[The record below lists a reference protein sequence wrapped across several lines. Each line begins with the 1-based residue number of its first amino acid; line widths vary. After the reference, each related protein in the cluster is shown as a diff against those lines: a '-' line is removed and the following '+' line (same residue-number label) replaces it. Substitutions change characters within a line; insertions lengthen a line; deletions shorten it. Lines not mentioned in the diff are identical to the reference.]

1 MIQLSS
7 CKLVELSASLHRVFV
22 VGHDKCGA
30 RSIADFFCRNGYKM
44 LRWQKERIANKMSEN
59 SHLSKALLFGIGCA
73 NLHTNVESAGGPESA
88 MGRSFFQ
95 NRLYDLLDVQHSD
108 SLFIYNYREQRLW
121 LQSRLNRSDG
131 IHFADCR
138 NHLQASREGDCEVT
152 ALDVVDWWQKA
163 WCSLE
168 EEVFYY
174 FKKQE
179 NSFKFNINFKDSF
192 NSSKRFFGKVGSKIK
207 TRSLSRKGV
216 DKNKNRSF
224 QDAAKRQSKKVGVY
238 LAPVKDPNGEYR
250 QLLRKGIRASS
261 KYKLAKKYS
270 DCDIILMDVFR
281 SSGQDMG
288 SLRNYASENSIPF
301 VGVDFSDGLEPL
313 GFDYNFD
320 RFFKRSNTMRSQGIS
335 DKMLLRPG
343 IYPIS
348 YCCRYDFRPHA
359 LHAAT
364 SRRDI
369 DVSCFFEVSGG
380 TYRNEVAA
388 YLKQLKRNYC
398 TLKWHVGVVG
408 SQGRLGR
415 NKPQIKYINLLKR
428 SKICVT
434 ANPDNWEGDWR
445 FWEAFVMGAYVLVDP
460 MSQPPPMLQQGVD
473 YDFYYSCEDLEAKIK
488 RVLGA
493 MYLSGPA
500 EIQRRID
507 LAVRY
512 HMPSNRI
519 EYMLASCNHTSVR
532 GEMF

>member
-1 MIQLSS
+1 MAYL
-7 CKLVELSASLHRVFV
+7 
-22 VGHDKCGA
+22 
-30 RSIADFFCRNGYKM
+30 FCRNGYKV
-44 LRWQKERIANKMSEN
+44 LRWQKERVANKISEN
-59 SHLSKALLFGIGCA
+59 FHLSKALLFGIGCA
-73 NLHTNVESAGGPESA
+73 SLRIDVESLGGPKSV
-88 MGRSFFQ
+88 MGRSCFQ
-95 NRLYDLLDVQHSD
+95 HKLHNFLDAHCPV
-108 SLFIYNYREQRLW
+108 SLFVYNYHERKPR
-121 LQSRLNRSDG
+121 LQSRLNRSG
-131 IHFADCR
+131 GKYFPACR

-163 WCSLE
+163 WYSYE
-168 EEVFYY
+168 EEVFSC
-174 FKKQE
+174 FKEQE
-179 NSFKFNINFKDSF
+179 NFFKFIIDSKDSF
-192 NSSKRFFGKVGSKIK
+192 NSLKCFFGKVGSKIK
-207 TRSLSRKGV
+207 LLSLSRKGV
-216 DKNKNRSF
+216 DKKKNRSF
-224 QDAAKRQSKKVGVY
+224 QGATKRQSKKVGVY

-250 QLLRKGIRASS
+250 QLLKKGIRASS

-281 SSGQDMG
+281 SSGEDMG
-288 SLRNYASENSIPF
+288 SLRNYANENSIPF
-301 VGVDFSDGLEPL
+301 VGVDFSDGIEPL
-313 GFDYNFD
+313 GFDYGFD
-320 RFFKRSNTMRSQGIS
+320 RFFKRSNTMRSQGVS

-359 LHAAT
+359 LQAAT

-369 DVSCFFEVSGG
+369 DVSCFFEASGG

-388 YLKQLKRNYC
+388 FLKQLKRNYRA
-398 TLKWHVGVVG
+398 LKWHVGVVG

-460 MSQPPPMLQQGVD
+460 MSQPPPMLQQGID

-493 MYLSGPA
+493 MYSSGPA

-512 HMPSNRI
+512 HMPSKRI

-532 GEMF
+532 GEIF